1 MAPATKK
8 KARHAPAGPPAY
20 EKRARP
26 LKLGQDLRFVLRRS
40 HRKLD
45 PVNLDE
51 FLEHANWERRS
62 GGRTGELNVRA
73 PDSGAGPDLIAA
85 NDVVA
90 LWAAEAGSDSW
101 RQVWRMKVV
110 KAPSNQIEDGTLAV
124 TLASGL
130 EGHWNESKVAW
141 KIRAGQRA
149 HEVTLAAAQRFRIPV
164 GRIAA
169 GRTRLPKHIEK
180 KATVEDVVGWA
191 YKRERHETGRRFDI
205 DTSRGRIEVLE
216 LKYPRFQA
224 VLADMVMSG
233 TLEQTVKGYATAVI
247 VTSSTKVKGKR
258 KARKLRVRVVDRAR
272 VRRQGYI
279 VRTVEHAGLKDADA
293 AREWGK
299 KWLARHAVPKRSITV
314 THPGYPWLDRGHAVT
329 LPLGEETGF
338 VIDGWVQEIRHTVSA
353 GSYEMEAVIG
363 LSDPYEDEKAKKAKK
378 KRDAAAKRRGQKGSG
393 DGGVEAPATKKKAR
407 HS

>member
-233 TLEQTVKGYATAVI
+233 TLEQTMKGYATAVI
-247 VTSSTKVKGKR
+247 VTSSTKVEGQ
-258 KARKLRVRVVDRAR
+258 A
-272 VRRQGYI
+272 QG
-279 VRTVEHAGLKDADA
+279 AQA
-293 AREWGK
+293 AREGRRPGPCAPARLHRPDRRARRPKGRRRGTRVGK
-299 KWLARHAVPKRSITV
+299 EVAGAPRRPETV
-314 THPGYPWLDRGHAVT
+314 DHGHA
-329 LPLGEETGF
+329 PG
-338 VIDGWVQEIRHTVSA
+338 VSVA
-353 GSYEMEAVIG
+353 
-363 LSDPYEDEKAKKAKK
+363 
-378 KRDAAAKRRGQKGSG
+378 
-393 DGGVEAPATKKKAR
+393 
-407 HS
+407 